1 LLTATV
7 TDVVLAESFLFL
19 GNNLLPLLVLAMGG
33 AMFVG
38 NVLAIVRPP
47 AALKDGDLPRAP
59 VRRSLFMAVIG
70 LIASVWAIASLLN

>member
-1 LLTATV
+1 
-7 TDVVLAESFLFL
+7 
-19 GNNLLPLLVLAMGG
+19 MGG

-70 LIASVWAIASLLN
+70 LVASVWAIASLVS

>member
-1 LLTATV
+1 
-7 TDVVLAESFLFL
+7 
-19 GNNLLPLLVLAMGG
+19 MGG

-70 LIASVWAIASLLN
+70 LIASVWAIASLVS

>member
-1 LLTATV
+1 V
-7 TDVVLAESFLFL
+7 FL
-19 GNNLLPLLVLAMGG
+19 GKNLLPLLVLAMGG

-38 NVLAIVRPP
+38 NVLAVIRPP

-70 LIASVWAIASLLN
+70 LIASVWAIASLVN

>member
-1 LLTATV
+1 MATATV
-7 TDVVLAESFLFL
+7 VGVVLAESILFL

>member
-1 LLTATV
+1 M
-7 TDVVLAESFLFL
+7 VLAESVLFL
-19 GNNLLPLLVLAMGG
+19 GNNLLPFLVLAMGG

-47 AALKDGDLPRAP
+47 AHLKNGDLPRAP

>member
-1 LLTATV
+1 V
-7 TDVVLAESFLFL
+7 FL
-19 GNNLLPLLVLAMGG
+19 GKNLLPFLVLAMGG

-47 AALKDGDLPRAP
+47 AALKEGDLPRAP
-59 VRRSLFMAVIG
+59 VHRSLFMAVIG

>member
-1 LLTATV
+1 MATATV
-7 TDVVLAESFLFL
+7 VGVVLAESILFL
-19 GNNLLPLLVLAMGG
+19 GNNLLPLLVLAIGG

>member
-1 LLTATV
+1 M
-7 TDVVLAESFLFL
+7 FL
-19 GNNLLPLLVLAMGG
+19 GNNLLPFLVLALGG

-47 AALKDGDLPRAP
+47 AQLKENDMPRAP

-70 LIASVWAIASLLN
+70 LVAAVWALASLLN

>member
-1 LLTATV
+1 V
-7 TDVVLAESFLFL
+7 FL
-19 GNNLLPLLVLAMGG
+19 GKNLLPLLVLAMGG

-47 AALKDGDLPRAP
+47 AALKDGDLPRAL

-70 LIASVWAIASLLN
+70 LVASVWAIASLVS

>member
-1 LLTATV
+1 M
-7 TDVVLAESFLFL
+7 FL
-19 GNNLLPLLVLAMGG
+19 GKDLLPFLVLAMGG

-47 AALKDGDLPRAP
+47 AALKEGDLSRAP

-70 LIASVWAIASLLN
+70 LIASVWAIASLVN

>member
-1 LLTATV
+1 
-7 TDVVLAESFLFL
+7 VVLAESFLFL

-47 AALKDGDLPRAP
+47 AALKEGDLPRAP

-70 LIASVWAIASLLN
+70 LLASVWAIASLLN

>member
-1 LLTATV
+1 MATATV
-7 TDVVLAESFLFL
+7 VGVVLAESILFL

-70 LIASVWAIASLLN
+70 FIASVWAIASLLN

>member
-1 LLTATV
+1 MA
-7 TDVVLAESFLFL
+7 LAESILFL
-19 GNNLLPLLVLAMGG
+19 GNNLLPFLVLAMGG

-38 NVLAIVRPP
+38 NVLAIIRPP
-47 AALKDGDLPRAP
+47 AALKEGDLPRAP

>member
-1 LLTATV
+1 M
-7 TDVVLAESFLFL
+7 FL
-19 GNNLLPLLVLAMGG
+19 GKDLLPFLVLAMGG

-47 AALKDGDLPRAP
+47 AALKEGDLPRAP

-70 LIASVWAIASLLN
+70 LIASIWAIASLIAG